1 METVIEASENF
12 IFHCKFEKG
21 LSPKTI
27 QAYNLDIKQ
36 FIDFLNQKKYSK
48 ELLKIEKNVL
58 KEFLQYISD
67 KQPKTIKRKI
77 ATLKALF
84 NFLEFEDEININP
97 FRKVRVQIKEPKVL
111 PTVLNIADVLKI
123 FKSAYQA
130 RAKISVKDSYSYRSI
145 TRDIAI
151 LELLFT
157 TGIRVS
163 ELCSLKM
170 ENIGRNFS
178 YILVK
183 GKGEKERLI
192 QICNK
197 ETILALRA
205 YYNAFEQAI
214 IEKVGIFFLNRL
226 KNPISDQSVR
236 FMIKKYTALA
246 GIEKNIT
253 PHTFRHTFATLLLE
267 EGVDLIY
274 IQHLLG
280 HSSIITTQ
288 IYTHVNQ
295 AKQKQILRTKH
306 PRKKFTLADLS

>member
-36 FIDFLNQKKYSK
+36 FVDFLNQKEYSK

-84 NFLEFEDEININP
+84 NFLEFEDEINTNP

-111 PTVLNIADVLKI
+111 PTVLNIADVFKI

-163 ELCSLKM
+163 ELCGLKM
-170 ENIGRNFS
+170 ENIGKNFS

-197 ETILALRA
+197 ETIIALRA

-214 IEKVGIFFLNRL
+214 EKVGIFFVNRL
-226 KNPISDQSVR
+226 ESPISDQSVR

-246 GIEKNIT
+246 GIEKKIT

-280 HSSIITTQ
+280 HSSIMTTQ

-306 PRKKFTLADLS
+306 PRKKFALIDLP

>member
-36 FIDFLNQKKYSK
+36 FVDFLNQKKYSK

-84 NFLEFEDEININP
+84 NFLDFEDEININP

-170 ENIGRNFS
+170 ENIGKNFS

-205 YYNAFEQAI
+205 YYNTFEQAI
-214 IEKVGIFFLNRL
+214 EKAGIFFVNRL
-226 KNPISDQSVR
+226 QSPISDQSVR

-280 HSSIITTQ
+280 HSSIMTTQ

-306 PRKKFTLADLS
+306 PRKKFTLTDLT